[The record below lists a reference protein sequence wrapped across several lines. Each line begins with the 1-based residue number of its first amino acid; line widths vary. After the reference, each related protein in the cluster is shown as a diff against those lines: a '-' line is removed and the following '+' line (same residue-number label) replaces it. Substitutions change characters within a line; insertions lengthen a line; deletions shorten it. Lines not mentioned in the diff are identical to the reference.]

1 LPVFKVGNIV
11 RDYALLEA
19 AKTDADHLLTARRNS
34 RETARLVEVVRRQ
47 PKFGLATV
55 G

>member
-1 LPVFKVGNIV
+1 LPTFRVGNIV

-19 AKTDADHLLTARRNS
+19 AKREADQMLTARRNS
-34 RETARLVEVVRRQ
+34 RETARLVEIVRRQ
-47 PKFGLATV
+47 PKFGLAAV